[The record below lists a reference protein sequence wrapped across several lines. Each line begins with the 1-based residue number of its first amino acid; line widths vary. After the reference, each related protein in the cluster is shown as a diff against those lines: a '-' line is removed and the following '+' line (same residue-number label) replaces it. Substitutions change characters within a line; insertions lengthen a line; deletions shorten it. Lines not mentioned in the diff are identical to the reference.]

1 MCTIVLLHR
10 VHPRWPVVIA
20 ANRDEYYSRAASAP
34 EVLTRDPVPVL
45 GGRDARH
52 AGTWMGATQR
62 GFFVGL
68 TNQRTLRP
76 ADASRRSRGEVVLEA
91 LRQGSREAVDEYLR
105 GLDAPRYNPFNLM
118 YGDAHGMSVAYV
130 RDERPFVS
138 IDTLG
143 AGVHVLANDRIGSE
157 HFPKADR
164 ALALVHEGAL
174 AQRPWETL
182 RQGLVAVL
190 RDHAL
195 PPPARIPEP
204 PPGSVLPG
212 GVLQRLQA
220 LCVHT
225 PVYGTVSST
234 LVALAPGRTDR
245 YVYVPGAPCRT
256 APVDVTSLLAL

>member
-91 LRQGSREAVDEYLR
+91 LRRGSREAVDELTC
-105 GLDAPRYNPFNLM
+105 
-118 YGDAHGMSVAYV
+118 
-130 RDERPFVS
+130 
-138 IDTLG
+138 TL
-143 AGVHVLANDRIGSE
+143 AGVGCLVLSRPRITGDGYYEASLQD
-157 HFPKADR
+157 P
-164 ALALVHEGAL
+164 EGNL
-174 AQRPWETL
+174 LE
-182 RQGLVAVL
+182 LVA
-190 RDHAL
+190 
-195 PPPARIPEP
+195 
-204 PPGSVLPG
+204 
-212 GVLQRLQA
+212 
-220 LCVHT
+220 
-225 PVYGTVSST
+225 
-234 LVALAPGRTDR
+234 
-245 YVYVPGAPCRT
+245 
-256 APVDVTSLLAL
+256 

>member
-1 MCTIVLLHR
+1 M
-10 VHPRWPVVIA
+10 
-20 ANRDEYYSRAASAP
+20 
-34 EVLTRDPVPVL
+34 
-45 GGRDARH
+45 
-52 AGTWMGATQR
+52 
-62 GFFVGL
+62 
-68 TNQRTLRP
+68 
-76 ADASRRSRGEVVLEA
+76 LEA
-91 LRQGSREAVDEYLR
+91 LRRGSREAVDDYLR
-105 GLDAPRYNPFNLM
+105 GLDAPRYNHFNLM

-174 AQRPWETL
+174 AQRPCETL